1 MNHKNH
7 KKNKKKLKGG
17 VSNTV
22 IYTLMFIV
30 ILIFSLILYNMYNK
44 DTSVID
50 DNVVN
55 NGNVDTYS
63 GPLNNYL
70 INILKTNKLTDMEQ
84 LKLIKEYI
92 STTEFNKLEIFTVG
106 SVLYQYIGE
115 LKLN

>member
-1 MNHKNH
+1 MNH

-17 VSNTV
+17 VNNTV
-22 IYTLMFIV
+22 IYSLMFIV

-44 DTSVID
+44 NTQVID
-50 DNVVN
+50 DNVVS

-84 LKLIKEYI
+84 LKLIKEHI